1 VSATA
6 VTTPLAD
13 RLAAVIDRYVYAGGT
28 HGAHDA
34 ALRVLADPEVAVAL
48 AAREALPRLAAL
60 DARHQP
66 VQWAGSEHGR
76 VCDGC
81 RKAYPCPD
89 RLLLDGET
97 P

>member
-1 VSATA
+1 MSATA
-6 VTTPLAD
+6 VTTPLD
-13 RLAAVIDRYVYAGGT
+13 QRLAQVIDRWVYAGGL
-28 HGAHDA
+28 HGPHDA
-34 ALRVLADPEVAVAL
+34 ALRVLADPQVSAAL
-48 AAREALPRLAAL
+48 EALPRLAAL
-60 DARHQP
+60 DQRHQP
-66 VQWAGSEHGR
+66 TAWAGSENSQ